1 MDMHMFRTSL
11 LLARLILAWF
21 VLTVGVAIASTIIH
35 PPSLELVCSTGGTAK
50 LVQMDAFDGESGAT
64 DVRHHHTL
72 DCPACLHLT
81 APPPPDYPGLN
92 NRQQA
97 LAHALQPTLAAI
109 IAALV
114 GAPLPPRGPPEL
126 AS

>member
-1 MDMHMFRTSL
+1 MFRTSL
-11 LLARLILAWF
+11 LLTRLILAWF
-21 VLTVGVAIASTIIH
+21 VLTVGVAIASPIIH
-35 PPSLELVCSTGGTAK
+35 PQSLELVCTTGSAAK
-50 LVQMDAFDGESGAT
+50 LVQTGDFDDGSGAA
-64 DVRHHHTL
+64 DISHHTL

-81 APPPPDYPGLN
+81 APPPPDYPALN